1 MGSPLRASAVVP
13 IGPIGPTAKKQ
24 PPIGAI
30 GAIGCETNSADLPP
44 NWSVVDWLV
53 YREERL
59 SIRLYDGGMPEA
71 EAAHG
76 AWLDCI
82 AQWLER
88 RPPPSGAQAAWTGTP
103 EEFRLSQIAGAIRAL
118 SLLGIHDEA
127 QRLALRWERKFE

>member
-1 MGSPLRASAVVP
+1 MP

-24 PPIGAI
+24 APIGAI
-30 GAIGCETNSADLPP
+30 GAIGCETNSADVPS
-44 NWSVVDWLV
+44 NWSVVDWLA

-59 SIRLYDGGMPEA
+59 SIRLYDGGLSEA

-82 AQWLER
+82 AKWLER
-88 RPPPSGAQAAWTGTP
+88 RPPPTEAQAAWTGTA

-118 SLLGIHDEA
+118 SLFGINDNAE
-127 QRLALRWERKFE
+127 RLAIRWERMHE